1 MEWHVAML
9 ENEREREREREREQP
24 PWGPWATSLTW
35 GSIIHKL
42 SQSYGYTF
50 TLVRSLFPVLE
61 LNGHK
66 NVFLLFCYYLPK
78 GQIVEPSMFE
88 IGLMVLQKRIKMWKV
103 YRQTIRQWTT
113 CNQKK
118 LSWALQSS
126 NLLKTG
132 QSFPS
137 VQ

>member
-1 MEWHVAML
+1 MTCCNVGEW
-9 ENEREREREREREQP
+9 EREREREREQP

-66 NVFLLFCYYLPK
+66 NVFLLFCYYLPF
-78 GQIVEPSMFE
+78 EPSRLNFSFGPKDKLLSQVCLKLAWWFFRR
-88 IGLMVLQKRIKMWKV
+88 GLKCEKFTD
-103 YRQTIRQWTT
+103 RQSDNGRRVIRKSSVGLS
-113 CNQKK
+113 NQ
-118 LSWALQSS
+118 
-126 NLLKTG
+126 
-132 QSFPS
+132 
-137 VQ
+137 VIY